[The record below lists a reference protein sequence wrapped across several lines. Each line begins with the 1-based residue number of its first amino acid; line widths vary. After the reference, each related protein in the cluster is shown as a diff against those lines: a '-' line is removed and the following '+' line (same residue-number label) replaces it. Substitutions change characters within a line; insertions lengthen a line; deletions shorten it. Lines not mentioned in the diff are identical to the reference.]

1 MFEKAF
7 FLLLTHK
14 CNMRCPHCYNE
25 LDPSKNIHSE
35 NKMLSVN
42 KVITLFDSLEKQ
54 GFKKV
59 MLSGGEALLHPNLMK
74 ILNEANKRNMKTA
87 LFTNGKS
94 LNQVTIQK
102 LYKVGLDEL
111 RISFNELVWIDSVEQ
126 YQTILS
132 ERIKLIQILKNT
144 DIKVGCIYIISK
156 KNIQFV
162 AETYKK
168 LSEMDITM
176 KIQPLFLPKYDSN
189 FEKVSASCIHQKDW
203 IKLRKEFDIL
213 ESCSLNLNEEKA
225 KEVYGSID
233 EINKYIDLMVKTYI
247 KGEIPNYCPTGPIL
261 VVDPSGDFHPCL
273 FRHDIKIGSIN
284 NSDDIDSINYSL
296 DYYKYF
302 QNGEC
307 YREECLSAYR

>member
-1 MFEKAF
+1 
-7 FLLLTHK
+7 
-14 CNMRCPHCYNE
+14 
-25 LDPSKNIHSE
+25 
-35 NKMLSVN
+35 
-42 KVITLFDSLEKQ
+42 
-54 GFKKV
+54 
-59 MLSGGEALLHPNLMK
+59 
-74 ILNEANKRNMKTA
+74 
-87 LFTNGKS
+87 
-94 LNQVTIQK
+94 
-102 LYKVGLDEL
+102 
-111 RISFNELVWIDSVEQ
+111 
-126 YQTILS
+126 
-132 ERIKLIQILKNT
+132 
-144 DIKVGCIYIISK
+144 
-156 KNIQFV
+156 
-162 AETYKK
+162 
-168 LSEMDITM
+168 M